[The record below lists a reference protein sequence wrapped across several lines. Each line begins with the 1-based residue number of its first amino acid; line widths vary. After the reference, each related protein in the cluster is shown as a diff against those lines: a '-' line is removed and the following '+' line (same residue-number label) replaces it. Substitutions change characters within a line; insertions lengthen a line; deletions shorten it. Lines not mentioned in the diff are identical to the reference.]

1 MFFRGLDQV
10 HVESK
15 TPGTAPLP
23 QRSHGRVGPD
33 HAATCTSHSSVPAS
47 LTSSPPPARAL
58 LPAQQS
64 PCVFSPPHS
73 LLSYE
78 RSEEDRRRGKEKELF
93 PQGTGKKRRGCSLWS
108 LLLNPQALAWGSGL
122 HHTHHTPLACG
133 LGPASLACSHQQALR
148 NKAFVPEPA
157 ASLTSQIHLLS
168 AAHPPLLRIH

>member
-1 MFFRGLDQV
+1 MFFRDLDQV

-15 TPGTAPLP
+15 TPGPAPLP
-23 QRSHGRVGPD
+23 ERSHRRVGPD
-33 HAATCTSHSSVPAS
+33 HVATCTSHSSVPAS

-64 PCVFSPPHS
+64 PRVFSPPRS
-73 LLSYE
+73 PLSCE
-78 RSEEDRRRGKEKELF
+78 RPEEERRRGKEKELF
-93 PQGTGKKRRGCSLWS
+93 PQWTGREQRGCSLWP

-133 LGPASLACSHQQALR
+133 LGPASLACNHQQALR
-148 NKAFVPEPA
+148 NKAFVPEPV

-168 AAHPPLLRIH
+168 AAHTPLLRNH